1 MLISVIILVITFLVM
16 IVLIAIGT
24 FDRFIVAL
32 GAALVAFFVLY
43 FLEGATFAV
52 FVSLVI
58 GSPGDNYVNFHA
70 LILILGMMIIVVIA
84 IEGGLFHFIAF
95 RLIQMTKGE
104 PKRLLIVFCTLAMFM
119 TAILNDFLTVLIL
132 IPLTVTIC
140 RILDI
145 DPFPYIIAQA
155 ITIKLGAT
163 MLMISSIS
171 TILITSYLAISF
183 VDYFIR
189 VGLISI
195 LIFGL
200 TILFFLAIFQ
210 NRLKKPRKGIDMLLS
225 YKVWDFI
232 PNKSLMFKSTF
243 ILIIVILGF
252 IFIPSTL
259 ISPDIIAMSCAVI
272 LLFISKI
279 DSKEIMKK
287 IDFKIIL
294 YLMGIFIISGALEY
308 VGFVEDLGIFMAGFG
323 SNDILIT
330 FLISLW
336 FSAIVSSC
344 IDNVPV
350 CRILIPTVGIMTN
363 QYSYNEK
370 VLIYSGMIYGI
381 NWGDNL
387 SPFGDTLFVAAVA
400 EENKVKF
407 KMFEFFKIGFIT
419 TIFQLCV
426 VTIIF
431 SLILRPVIGVI
442 LLLIAIGITLPAV
455 FLFYNNTKKKASGRQ
470 VLNELVKD
478 QIEPKKKKW
487 TQSFK
492 RST

>member
-1 MLISVIILVITFLVM
+1 
-16 IVLIAIGT
+16 
-24 FDRFIVAL
+24 
-32 GAALVAFFVLY
+32 
-43 FLEGATFAV
+43 
-52 FVSLVI
+52 
-58 GSPGDNYVNFHA
+58 
-70 LILILGMMIIVVIA
+70 
-84 IEGGLFHFIAF
+84 
-95 RLIQMTKGE
+95 
-104 PKRLLIVFCTLAMFM
+104 
-119 TAILNDFLTVLIL
+119 
-132 IPLTVTIC
+132 
-140 RILDI
+140 
-145 DPFPYIIAQA
+145 
-155 ITIKLGAT
+155 
-163 MLMISSIS
+163 
-171 TILITSYLAISF
+171 
-183 VDYFIR
+183 
-189 VGLISI
+189 
-195 LIFGL
+195 
-200 TILFFLAIFQ
+200 
-210 NRLKKPRKGIDMLLS
+210 
-225 YKVWDFI
+225 
-232 PNKSLMFKSTF
+232 MFKSTF

-272 LLFISKI
+272 LLFISRI

-294 YLMGIFIISGALEY
+294 YLMGICIISGALEY

-330 FLISLW
+330 FLITLW

-370 VLIYSGMIYGI
+370 VLIYSGMIYGV

-431 SLILRPVIGVI
+431 SLILRPVIGII
-442 LLLIAIGITLPAV
+442 LLLVAIGITLPAI

-492 RST
+492 RFT